1 MDLNIA
7 CAVALGVSFFL
18 IVFAIGVGVAMHR
31 AELKNTGLEG
41 RRRILTPFQVFILC
55 FFFAAVTIFFPIYY
69 VDYLAAETGFLKAV
83 KAFLLAVQNVL
94 RLITLNGEFHNVR
107 DFLGDPS
114 RINAVLAECY
124 SIYAAVIFVAAPL
137 LTAGFV
143 LSFFR
148 NASAMLRYSLRP
160 CRELYV
166 MSELNDGSLALAK
179 NILGKRKRGQ
189 LVIFADVFEDGGEQ
203 NSELIFSAR
212 RMGAICVK
220 KDVTDLGLKY
230 ARRCRR
236 KVYLIGKDEDENIG
250 QALKLINRHRGTKYD
265 RNDLEFYVF
274 SQTSESEALL
284 DSVDNG
290 NMRVRRVNE
299 SYGLA
304 LTEMQTHPIF
314 AGAEE
319 KRICVAIVGFGGYGM
334 QFLKTICC
342 LGQMPGYCVE
352 LHVFDKEDAEG
363 RLKAIAPELLSFNGK
378 KIEGEAEYSI
388 VFHNH
393 VDVRSLKFIE
403 EFSSVKEYTGI
414 YVALGEDELNIETAL
429 RLRTAVKRG
438 TSAAELPIYAVVYD
452 PMKAEIVA
460 NGGLKNMEGEDY
472 GITFIGSLQETFSP
486 KNIEQREPEE
496 KAAVLHMQWAET
508 EAEKIVARKKFE
520 QYEYYRR
527 SSMMQ
532 AIYRDLRTMLG
543 YERESDETAEG
554 RAHNDMLRLYE
565 HRRWN
570 TYMRG
575 EGYIYGKEK
584 DHIAKTHPLLISF
597 NDLPEEEKKKD
608 DF

>member
-55 FFFAAVTIFFPIYY
+55 FFFAAVSIFFPIYY
-69 VDYLAAETGFLKAV
+69 VDYLAAETGFLKV
-83 KAFLLAVQNVL
+83 IKAFLLAVQNVL
-94 RLITLNGEFHNVR
+94 RLITLNGEFNNIR

-114 RINAVLAECY
+114 RINFALAACY

-166 MSELNDGSLALAK
+166 MSELNAGSLALAK
-179 NILGKRKRGQ
+179 NILGERKRGR

-203 NSELIFSAR
+203 NSELILSAR

-230 ARRCRR
+230 ARKCRR

-265 RNDLEFYVF
+265 KGDLEFYIF
-274 SQTSESEALL
+274 SKTAESEALL

-299 SYGLA
+299 SFGLA
-304 LTEMQTHPIF
+304 LTEMQIHPIF
-314 AGAEE
+314 ASAEE
-319 KRICVAIVGFGGYGM
+319 KRICIAIVGFGGYGI

-342 LGQMPGYCVE
+342 LGQMPGWTVE
-352 LHVFDKEDAEG
+352 LHVFDQGDAEG
-363 RLKAIAPELLSFNGK
+363 RLKAEAPELLSMNGQ
-378 KIEGEAEYSI
+378 KIEGEAEYTI
-388 VFHNH
+388 VFHDRIN
-393 VDVRSLKFIE
+393 VRSAEFIE
-403 EFSSVKEYTGI
+403 DFSSVEDYSGV
-414 YVALGEDELNIETAL
+414 YVTLGEDERNIETAM
-429 RLRTAVKRG
+429 RLR
-438 TSAAELPIYAVVYD
+438 AELARKGLPAIPIYAVVYE
-452 PMKAEIVA
+452 PAKAEIVA

-472 GITFIGSLQETFSP
+472 GITFIGSLRETYSP
-486 KNIEQREPEE
+486 KMIEQRELEE

-508 EAEKIVARKKFE
+508 ETEKRTARKKFE

-543 YERESDETAEG
+543 YVRESDETSRG
-554 RAHNDMLRLYE
+554 RVNNDILRLYE

-575 EGYIYGKEK
+575 EGYIWGEKK
-584 DHIAKTHPLLISF
+584 DHIAKTHPLLIPF
-597 NDLPEEEKKKD
+597 DALPEEEKKKD